1 MLKKQEASRC
11 DSKRNR
17 TKKRGLWPGYA
28 VHRWPKCTVPDCLHS
43 CEVPTS
49 YTYDCAAVVDL
60 ISSLPPF
67 RCLGAG
73 GVGGRLLPDAK
84 VLRDDGSRVAS
95 GNIRGVLSQPHPTI
109 CVSGWPPTRAPKWA
123 IDPGPEDPCRIGGSY
138 LLGAKLGRSA

>member
-1 MLKKQEASRC
+1 MTVSGIEQKSEGFGLDMLCIGGPSALCQTAYIPAKYLHP
-11 DSKRNR
+11 
-17 TKKRGLWPGYA
+17 TPM
-28 VHRWPKCTVPDCLHS
+28 TVLQWS
-43 CEVPTS
+43 
-49 YTYDCAAVVDL
+49 
-60 ISSLPPF
+60 ISF
-67 RCLGAG
+67 RRCLPFGG